1 MKKRK
6 ITLLTISIISIF
18 LIGYNIVKQKFI
30 LASTIYSV
38 QKNIEIGNYNIDII
52 QSKLYENYLFTKY
65 TVETLDKSELNQ
77 NLPKIS
83 PLISSKQINSINL
96 QTIIL
101 DEYFIS
107 QYKKEITLISF
118 YDNKN
123 INDFEVKY
131 CIEDIHSNTVDEISL
146 NKKYYFD
153 ESNNINDG
161 YTLLNNEINIGKIK
175 INFKDF
181 LIKDKQGILYFS
193 SKEKY
198 EIEDDYIIKIK
209 SGDFE
214 DIFFINS
221 IKSSASYYVPITFN
235 NKDINLNDLEIS
247 IINTNKNDKTL
258 IYKNNQ

>member
-123 INDFEVKY
+123 INDF
-131 CIEDIHSNTVDEISL
+131 
-146 NKKYYFD
+146 
-153 ESNNINDG
+153 
-161 YTLLNNEINIGKIK
+161 
-175 INFKDF
+175 
-181 LIKDKQGILYFS
+181 
-193 SKEKY
+193 
-198 EIEDDYIIKIK
+198 
-209 SGDFE
+209 
-214 DIFFINS
+214 
-221 IKSSASYYVPITFN
+221 
-235 NKDINLNDLEIS
+235 
-247 IINTNKNDKTL
+247 
-258 IYKNNQ
+258 